1 MRPDNSASAIS
12 TAFVFCAILAEAH
25 PMVVPMKI
33 DQLGLAQE
41 TTAVPQ
47 LMEIA
52 AGEHEA
58 LRDQFVRIK
67 AIEALGRMRA
77 PEAAELLRSLA
88 ERREGLAYA
97 EPAGLRAA
105 AEDALAVIENRP
117 SFKQAVAA
125 FGAPGQSSSS
135 YAMRLP

>member
-1 MRPDNSASAIS
+1 
-12 TAFVFCAILAEAH
+12 
-25 PMVVPMKI
+25 
-33 DQLGLAQE
+33 
-41 TTAVPQ
+41 
-47 LMEIA
+47 
-52 AGEHEA
+52 
-58 LRDQFVRIK
+58 
-67 AIEALGRMRA
+67 MRA

-117 SFKQAVAA
+117 SFKQAMAA

-135 YAMRLP
+135 YVTPRRYVRVPLDSPLRAHIDGASAGPPPVKTNQPGGAHL